1 MPIRKW
7 AAGTASDGPGGA
19 AQAAAEGCG
28 GEGGGGG
35 AGGGPGPVSGVCT
48 MSDGCRDADLQF

>member
-7 AAGTASDGPGGA
+7 AAGTALDGGG
-19 AQAAAEGCG
+19 AQAAADSG
-28 GEGGGGG
+28 GGGGGGGG

-48 MSDGCRDADLQF
+48 MSDGCRDADLHF